1 MSEASGGL
9 SLQLPDRAMYR
20 RGGRTLVVLAISQL
34 LFWTGYSSYY
44 VITRRV
50 IEERLGEDYS
60 FGILLSGAE
69 EAPLIASIMLGYIA
83 DRVGRRRVLIVGFL
97 EAMLVALMALA
108 PLQLYPILAGG
119 AALAYAIA
127 YSSLLGMVLR
137 ESYGSGLRY
146 SVITAFGSL
155 GWGAGGLVGGASYK
169 LAGDDG
175 LIASAALIS
184 LAYLIPLLLYREP
197 FDYEPVPG
205 AREVFKASLR
215 MTPLVASISL
225 SWAALTFYYGAV
237 SIRLSAEIESDV
249 AYGLALTTLP
259 AVAGFLARPLAGVVA
274 DRIGGVR
281 LLALVNV
288 LYSMI
293 VGLTLEARG
302 VFLVLLWT
310 TPLFPFRDVAASLS
324 VSTRLPPSLQATAA
338 GILSF
343 ASSSAGTLAAFITV
357 YYSLSFPAA
366 MAASAILLLASNAS
380 LLLDRSRRWREGQ
393 RCCRERG

>member
-1 MSEASGGL
+1 MREAGRGL
-9 SLQLPDRAMYR
+9 SLQLPRTVIK
-20 RGGRTLVVLAISQL
+20 GGASRPLVVLAFSQL

-83 DRVGRRRVLIVGFL
+83 DRVGRKRVLTLGLL
-97 EAMLVALMALA
+97 EALLVAMMAWA
-108 PLQLYPILAGG
+108 PLHLYPLLAGG

-155 GWGAGGLVGGASYK
+155 GWGAGGLVGGASYA
-169 LAGDDG
+169 LAGEDG
-175 LIASAALIS
+175 LLASAALLGI
-184 LAYLIPLLLYREP
+184 AYLAPLLLYREP
-197 FDYEPVPG
+197 IEYEPVPG
-205 AREVFKASLR
+205 PREVLKATLGL
-215 MTPLVASISL
+215 TPLVASISL

-237 SIRLSAEIESDV
+237 SIRLSAEIEGDL
-249 AYGLALTTLP
+249 AYGVVLTTLP
-259 AVAGFLARPLAGVVA
+259 ALTGFAARPIAGIVA
-274 DRIGGVR
+274 DKMGGVR
-281 LLALVNV
+281 LLAVVNT
-288 LYSMI
+288 LYSML
-293 VGLTLEARG
+293 VGLTLGARG
-302 VFLVLLWT
+302 VFLVLLWA
-310 TPLFPFRDVAASLS
+310 TPLFPFRDVAASIS

-343 ASSSAGTLAAFITV
+343 ASSSAGTLAAIATL
-357 YYSLSFPAA
+357 YYSLSFPGA
-366 MAASAILLLASNAS
+366 MTTSAILLLASNLA
-380 LLLDRSRRWREGQ
+380 LLLDRGGRRRNGRACWG
-393 RCCRERG
+393 G